1 MPDILKFII
10 VIIILIIIILYYVFI
25 VLPVRAEIA
34 EGERSRKE
42 ARKSAEFFS
51 GTSSKTG
58 TKDDIFD
65 DQKHYPDSHF

>member
-10 VIIILIIIILYYVFI
+10 GIIILIIIILYYVFI

-42 ARKSAEFFS
+42 ARKVADFFS
-51 GTSSKTG
+51 GTSTKASA
-58 TKDDIFD
+58 KDDIFD
-65 DQKHYPDSHF
+65 DTKHFPDSHF